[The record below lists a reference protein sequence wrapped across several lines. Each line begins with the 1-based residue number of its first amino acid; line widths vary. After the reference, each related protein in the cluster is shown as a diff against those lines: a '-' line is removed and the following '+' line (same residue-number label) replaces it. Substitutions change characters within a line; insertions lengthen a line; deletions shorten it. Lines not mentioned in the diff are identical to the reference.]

1 MRIEL
6 TTTSLA
12 TKGSTAE
19 LHPHAKE
26 INRRWLIFSACYLIC
41 LRSLRRI
48 VDLTLRAVI
57 GL

>member
-1 MRIEL
+1 M
-6 TTTSLA
+6 
-12 TKGSTAE
+12 K
-19 LHPHAKE
+19 

-57 GL
+57 GLW